1 MSDDGSEDS
10 PPRPVRRKIK
20 NVMIVSSAS
29 DSDSDE
35 SVLALATRR
44 KRLRVLSDDGA
55 SSSSSSG
62 SAVVARRKRAL
73 PALRDSDAES
83 DSSGW
88 ATDHSAPGDASSA
101 QPKKTSGF
109 SSDSSE
115 GNSDKCSICLLRFK
129 DQEVGT
135 PETCEHLFCLD
146 CITEWSRNVN
156 TCPVDR
162 MTFNSIVV
170 RACAGGRVLRTD
182 PVKVVERRPSVEIM
196 VVEDPTPCEICGST
210 DNEETMLLCD
220 GCDLGFHMQCL
231 TPPLTE
237 VPPDQWL
244 CPNCDDLLDVIHI
257 SELDDL
263 FSGIA
268 DLDMPEGPRAVALR
282 APRNVRRSARTSASA
297 SLADQPSTSSGRR
310 GSAGVEPAAPST
322 SRSTRT
328 SRTSRATSSRATT
341 RRRTTG
347 THRRK
352 YKRRRT
358 RTVIIE
364 YEVQEGGKFPVTKTV
379 KRRLKKK
386 KSRKRPRTAARR
398 SHVRASVRAKLAD
411 MRLDNREALSQ
422 TSNASTGVQA
432 LSVSRQ
438 RAGIPALS
446 LFGNPHQLDFFEEE
460 EVISEGASVAI
471 SAPTRP
477 TSAIASAYRQARRK
491 MAIPSPTHASAAP
504 DILSSILESQTLLHS
519 KRSIVSVTVDGQVD
533 IKLHKKDSS
542 RDITRRDKDGDK
554 KDDRVDVS
562 KSGAESSR
570 KAPMYSG
577 GGGRGWGGGYRG
589 GRVPP
594 AAPQDNHYQH
604 HNQQEMSHGHQ
615 GSAGG
620 HHNNQVNQS
629 SSGRLETSCS
639 NNHYQHHNQQEMSHG
654 HQGARGT
661 SQ

>member
-29 DSDSDE
+29 DSDSDG

-44 KRLRVLSDDGA
+44 KRMRVLSDDGA

-73 PALRDSDAES
+73 PALRDSDVES

-88 ATDHSAPGDASSA
+88 ATDRSAPAVASTA

-182 PVKVVERRPSVEIM
+182 PVKVVERRPSVEVM
-196 VVEDPTPCEICGST
+196 VIEDPTPCEICGST

-231 TPPLTE
+231 NPPLTE

-268 DLDMPEGPRAVALR
+268 DLDMPEGPRAAPLR
-282 APRNVRRSARTSASA
+282 APRNVRRSARRSGAPA
-297 SLADQPSTSSGRR
+297 VDQPSTS
-310 GSAGVEPAAPST
+310 VEAPST
-322 SRSTRT
+322 SRGSGT
-328 SRTSRATSSRATT
+328 SRATT
-341 RRRTTG
+341 RRRTAG
-347 THRRK
+347 AHRRRHT
-352 YKRRRT
+352 RRRT

-364 YEVQEGGKFPVTKTV
+364 YELQEGGKFPVTRTV
-379 KRRLKKK
+379 KRKLKKK

-411 MRLDNREALSQ
+411 MRRDNREDLAQ
-422 TSNASTGVQA
+422 TSNASAGVQA
-432 LSVSRQ
+432 LCVSRQ

-446 LFGNPHQLDFFEEE
+446 LFGNPRQLDVLEEE
-460 EVISEGASVAI
+460 DVSEGASVAV

-477 TSAIASAYRQARRK
+477 TAHIVSAYRQLDVLEEEDVSEGASVAVSAPTRPTAHIVSAYRQVGYPSEPAARRDPR
-491 MAIPSPTHASAAP
+491 AQPVREPAP
-504 DILSSILESQTLLHS
+504 A
-519 KRSIVSVTVDGQVD
+519 
-533 IKLHKKDSS
+533 
-542 RDITRRDKDGDK
+542 RR
-554 KDDRVDVS
+554 V
-562 KSGAESSR
+562 
-570 KAPMYSG
+570 G
-577 GGGRGWGGGYRG
+577 GGGRVGGSQCG
-589 GRVPP
+589 GQR
-594 AAPQDNHYQH
+594 A
-604 HNQQEMSHGHQ
+604 HQ
-615 GSAGG
+615 THRA
-620 HHNNQVNQS
+620 HRQRLQT
-629 SSGRLETSCS
+629 GRI
-639 NNHYQHHNQQEMSHG
+639 
-654 HQGARGT
+654 